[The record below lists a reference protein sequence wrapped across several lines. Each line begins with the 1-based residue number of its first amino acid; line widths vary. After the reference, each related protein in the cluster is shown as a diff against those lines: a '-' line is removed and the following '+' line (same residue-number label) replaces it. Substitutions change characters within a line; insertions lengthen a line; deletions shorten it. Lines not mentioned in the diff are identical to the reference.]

1 MKKINGILF
10 FFVLFFI
17 SCNEEGKKSGDNSG
31 HSNHSAT
38 STGLTYADSLN
49 SGIIPVDTLKGSP
62 HRVAMGNIGGSHVHI
77 EYGSPGVKGRIIW
90 GGLVPLKQVWV
101 AGAHSATSVEFS
113 KEVTIGDKLI
123 APGKYAFF
131 TIPDSTE
138 WVLILNKNFKQH
150 LTDDYKMED
159 DVVRVSVKPQTND
172 SLVQRLTYT
181 VKELEAGKGEI
192 QLQWEKVKLSL
203 GVVAK

>member
-1 MKKINGILF
+1 MKKNSFVIF
-10 FFVLFFI
+10 FFVLVFI
-17 SCNEEGKKSGDNSG
+17 SCKEEEKKSDDSSG
-31 HSNHSAT
+31 HSNHTMAAV
-38 STGLTYADSLN
+38 GLTYADSVN
-49 SGIIPVDTLKGSP
+49 AGIIPEDTLKGSP
-62 HRVAMGNIGGSHVHI
+62 HRVAMGNIGSSHVHI

-131 TIPDSTE
+131 AIPDSTE

-150 LTDDYKMED
+150 LADDYKMED
-159 DVVRVSVKPQTND
+159 DIVRVSVKPQTNETP
-172 SLVQRLTYT
+172 VQRLTYT

-203 GVVAK
+203 VVVAK

>member
-1 MKKINGILF
+1 MKTYTFILF
-10 FFVLFFI
+10 LSFLLI
-17 SCNEEGKKSGDNSG
+17 ASCNEEKRKPAESMD
-31 HSNHSAT
+31 HSNHSPSA
-38 STGLTYADSLN
+38 GGPTYSDSVN
-49 SGIIPVDTLKGSP
+49 SGIISVDTLKGSP
-62 HRVAMGNIGGSHVHI
+62 HRVAMGNIGSSHVHI
-77 EYGSPGVKGRIIW
+77 EYSSPGVKGRIIW

-131 TIPDSTE
+131 AIPDSTE

-150 LTDDYKMED
+150 LADDYKIED
-159 DVVRVSVKPQTND
+159 DIVRVSVKPQTNE
-172 SLVQRLTYT
+172 SSVQRLTYS

-203 GVVAK
+203 VVVAK